1 MTSWEARPV
10 DVDTYGTGDEEYEW
24 SDDLMKD
31 LEIRFNKLRQFNR
44 TLYGSHDDDLIDI
57 TMKNRDAL
65 KHDTIELIANLIYD
79 KLTLSFNDTRKR
91 LGIKKGIPITEPIRK
106 YDNFDLEDD
115 GTLSYVTKRTVI
127 DLGNI
132 NERLKSP

>member
-1 MTSWEARPV
+1 MN
-10 DVDTYGTGDEEYEW
+10 
-24 SDDLMKD
+24 D

-57 TMKNRDAL
+57 TAKNKYAL
-65 KHDTIELIANLIYD
+65 KRDTIELVANQIND
-79 KLTLSFNDTRKR
+79 KLTISFNDTRKR
-91 LGIKKGIPITEPIRK
+91 LGIQKGIPIAESIRK

-115 GTLSYVTKRTVI
+115 GELSYVSKRTVI

>member
-1 MTSWEARPV
+1 MASWEPESV

-57 TMKNRDAL
+57 TTKNRDTL
-65 KHDTIELIANLIYD
+65 KHDTIELIANQIYD
-79 KLTLSFNDTRKR
+79 KLTISFDDTRKR
-91 LGIKKGIPITEPIRK
+91 
-106 YDNFDLEDD
+106 
-115 GTLSYVTKRTVI
+115 
-127 DLGNI
+127 
-132 NERLKSP
+132 